1 MSYCITVSLYH
12 CITLTVVEMHHAVD
26 QLSTVETV
34 YPDTDMASLPEIP
47 WSPASQWPANQLDSR
62 LNPKQREAVIA
73 ITCPLSLS
81 LPPLLIIGPYGTGKT
96 FTLGKAI
103 ESLLKDERDEKNKIL
118 ICTHSNSAADLY
130 IKDYLHPYL
139 LANKEANKKLL
150 RVYYHNR
157 SSSLRNNP
165 I

>member
-1 MSYCITVSLYH
+1 MH
-12 CITLTVVEMHHAVD
+12 NAVE
-26 QLSTVETV
+26 QLATVETV
-34 YPDTDMASLPEIP
+34 YPDTDLAGLPEIP
-47 WSPASQWPANQLDSR
+47 WSPASQWPEDTRLDKR

-73 ITCPLSLS
+73 ISCPTSLS

-103 ESLLKDERDEKNKIL
+103 ESLLRDERGEKNKIL

-130 IKDYLHPYL
+130 IKEYLHPYL

-157 SSSLRNNP
+157 
-165 I
+165 

>member
-1 MSYCITVSLYH
+1 
-12 CITLTVVEMHHAVD
+12 MHNAVD
-26 QLSTVETV
+26 QLGSVETV
-34 YPDTDMASLPEIP
+34 YPDTELAGLPEIP
-47 WSPASQWPANQLDSR
+47 WSPASQWPTDQTDSRLDAR

-73 ITCPLSLS
+73 ITCPRSLS

-103 ESLLKDERDEKNKIL
+103 ERLLKDEREEKNKIL

-130 IKDYLHPYL
+130 IKEYLHPYL

-157 SSSLRNNP
+157 
-165 I
+165 

>member
-1 MSYCITVSLYH
+1 MSY
-12 CITLTVVEMHHAVD
+12 VEMHQAVD
-26 QLSTVETV
+26 QLRTVETV
-34 YPDTDMASLPEIP
+34 YPDTDLTSLPEIP
-47 WSPASQWPANQLDSR
+47 WSPASQWPEKLDSRLDTR

-103 ESLLKDERDEKNKIL
+103 ESLLKDEKDEKKKIL

-130 IKDYLHPYL
+130 IKEYLHPYL

-157 SSSLRNNP
+157 
-165 I
+165 

>member
-1 MSYCITVSLYH
+1 
-12 CITLTVVEMHHAVD
+12 MHNAVD
-26 QLSTVETV
+26 QLASVEIV
-34 YPDTDMASLPEIP
+34 YPVTELADLPEIP
-47 WSPASQWPANQLDSR
+47 WSPASQWPEGLLDTR

-73 ITCPLSLS
+73 ITCTTSLS

-103 ESLLKDERDEKNKIL
+103 ESLLKDERGEKNKIL

-130 IKDYLHPYL
+130 IKEYLHPYL
-139 LANKEANKKLL
+139 LANKEADKKLL

-157 SSSLRNNP
+157 
-165 I
+165 

>member
-1 MSYCITVSLYH
+1 MH
-12 CITLTVVEMHHAVD
+12 NAVE
-26 QLSTVETV
+26 QLATVETV
-34 YPDTDMASLPEIP
+34 YPDTDLARLPEIP
-47 WSPASQWPANQLDSR
+47 WSPASQWPEDTRLDKR

-73 ITCPLSLS
+73 ISCPTSLS

-103 ESLLKDERDEKNKIL
+103 ESLLRDERGEKNKIL

-130 IKDYLHPYL
+130 IKEYLHPYL

-157 SSSLRNNP
+157 
-165 I
+165 

>member
-1 MSYCITVSLYH
+1 MTD
-12 CITLTVVEMHHAVD
+12 TVVEMHQAVD

-34 YPDTDMASLPEIP
+34 YPDTDLASLPEIP
-47 WSPASQWPANQLDSR
+47 WSPASQWPDQQDSRLDTR

-103 ESLLKDERDEKNKIL
+103 ERLLKDERDEKKKIL

-157 SSSLRNNP
+157 
-165 I
+165 

>member
-1 MSYCITVSLYH
+1 MH
-12 CITLTVVEMHHAVD
+12 NAVE
-26 QLSTVETV
+26 QLATVETV
-34 YPDTDMASLPEIP
+34 YPDTDLAGLPEIP
-47 WSPASQWPANQLDSR
+47 WSPASQWPEDTRLDKR

-73 ITCPLSLS
+73 ISCPTSLS

-103 ESLLKDERDEKNKIL
+103 ESLLREERGEKNKIL

-130 IKDYLHPYL
+130 IKEYLHPYL

-157 SSSLRNNP
+157 
-165 I
+165 

>member
-1 MSYCITVSLYH
+1 MH
-12 CITLTVVEMHHAVD
+12 NAVE
-26 QLSTVETV
+26 QLATVETV
-34 YPDTDMASLPEIP
+34 YPDTDLAGLPEIP
-47 WSPASQWPANQLDSR
+47 WSPASQWPEDTRLDKR

-73 ITCPLSLS
+73 ISCPTSLP

-103 ESLLKDERDEKNKIL
+103 ESLLKDERGEKNKIL

-130 IKDYLHPYL
+130 IKEYLHPYL

-157 SSSLRNNP
+157 
-165 I
+165 

>member
-1 MSYCITVSLYH
+1 
-12 CITLTVVEMHHAVD
+12 MHQAVD
-26 QLSTVETV
+26 QLASVLSV
-34 YPDTDMASLPEIP
+34 YPTTDLTDLAEIP
-47 WSPASQWPANQLDSR
+47 WSPAAQWPDTLDQR

-73 ITCPLSLS
+73 ITCPTSLS

-96 FTLGKAI
+96 FTVGKAI
-103 ESLLKDERDEKNKIL
+103 ESLLEEERGEKNKIL

-130 IKDYLHPYL
+130 IKEYLHPYL

-157 SSSLRNNP
+157 
-165 I
+165 